1 MRSQK
6 HYAENILSTVG
17 FWDADPI
24 LPPHSRL
31 SKEDCDPSPDRTL
44 HLRYRGIV
52 GSLGYLVNTT
62 RPDLAFAYSELSKYV
77 DSAGLPHM
85 HAAEHALRYL
95 RTFDKSFQISRLK
108 SLCSL
113 ISLSTFVE
121 IPL

>member
-1 MRSQK
+1 M
-6 HYAENILSTVG
+6 
-17 FWDADPI
+17 
-24 LPPHSRL
+24 
-31 SKEDCDPSPDRTL
+31 
-44 HLRYRGIV
+44 

-121 IPL
+121 IPLYLTLFGDGWIRSGLADIDSSLTRCVTSSC